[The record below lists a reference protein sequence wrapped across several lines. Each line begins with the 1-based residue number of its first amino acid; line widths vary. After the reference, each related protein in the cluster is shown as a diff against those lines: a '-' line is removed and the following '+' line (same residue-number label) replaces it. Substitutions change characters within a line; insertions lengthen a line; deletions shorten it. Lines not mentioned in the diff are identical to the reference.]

1 MKLILFFSLLFLS
14 VSCGSSNRKQQLDRL
29 SDMIEKVDS
38 LKHVLEQNKT
48 DSIVELQLAANSI
61 MQRIKKDYKPKKVD
75 MNFGRKVDEFKE
87 LQMLFVKEKEENKR
101 TLAGEYGLVFS
112 ALDEEKRTLLTL
124 KSDIENE
131 RGDNEKYDEF
141 INFEREKLNTIEG
154 LLNHYIM
161 RKNKYLPR
169 FRKSMNELIEFMD
182 NWNKN
187 STKTN

>member
-1 MKLILFFSLLFLS
+1 
-14 VSCGSSNRKQQLDRL
+14 
-29 SDMIEKVDS
+29 MIEKVDS